1 MVSYYNEINYLN
13 CVIIIAFNISLIT
26 NLGDLAWEDGS
37 AIDFTNWE
45 DNQTIVNEQF
55 PTNDDSG
62 EKCVSVKNYD
72 LKWRTTRC
80 TGYTQRNYFV
90 CQTKKVSR
98 TSSASL
104 AGLSG
109 GAKAGIVIG
118 VLIGVTII
126 VGVGIF
132 VAKRFNL
139 SAATAHNFDNS
150 LYSSRRG
157 QSLGP
162 KGSAFNVSN
171 DLTKTENDSPFE
183 KHTSV
188 P

>member
-1 MVSYYNEINYLN
+1 MV
-13 CVIIIAFNISLIT
+13 T
-26 NLGDLAWEDGS
+26 NSGDLTWEDGS

-45 DNQTIVNEQF
+45 DNQTIVINLF
-55 PTNDDSG
+55 PINDDSG
-62 EKCVSVKNYD
+62 EKCVFIKNFD
-72 LKWRTTRC
+72 LKWRSTRC
-80 TGYTQRNYFV
+80 TGNTMRNHFV
-90 CQTKKVSR
+90 CQTKKVLNTSVSLLNTSVSMQSVSP

-118 VLIGVTII
+118 VLIGVAII

-139 SAATAHNFDNS
+139 SVATPHSFDNS

-162 KGSAFNVSN
+162 KG
-171 DLTKTENDSPFE
+171 
-183 KHTSV
+183 
-188 P
+188 